1 MSETRM
7 AKLGA
12 SNKDER
18 TNISKLFN
26 VYANT
31 RLYYCEL
38 RSDDLSDVLQIFI
51 RINSKGTKLSKA
63 AYVSSSLIKSWPEAK
78 TKLRDLEK
86 ELNGANLLGNAQQFN
101 SDFIIRTAMY
111 LVGNGTK
118 IKIEDLQDA
127 TKINKIKNN

>member
-1 MSETRM
+1 M